1 MIVRDYYDVDVPGDL
16 ADDLGTLAEQAIT
29 EARERARIWA
39 IPAEWTASRVSGDVG
54 DSNVRFRVCRKRNR
68 TEAR

>member
-1 MIVRDYYDVDVPGDL
+1 MITRDYYTVDIPGDL
-16 ADDLGTLAEQAIT
+16 SDSLEALAEQAIT

-39 IPAEWTASRVSGDVG
+39 IPAEWTATRVSGDVG
-54 DSNVRFRVCRKRNR
+54 DFNVRFRVCRKRNR